1 MSASRHHRRRKHA
14 GHTMLELVV
23 AGMLLAATLV
33 PALGMMRDGMI
44 VSGQIEKRCLIT
56 TYCVSKLDEHLALA
70 AAYWSNGTVTGDF
83 AAEGQPQL
91 RFSVATSDAVAA
103 GGLVDRLMAVT
114 STVWQDTNANSVH
127 DSGEPYVTLASKTAK
142 MAVYQDDEVTP

>member
-1 MSASRHHRRRKHA
+1 MSASRHHYRSKNS

-33 PALGMMRDGMI
+33 PALGMMRDGMT
-44 VSGQIEKRCLIT
+44 VSGQIEKRGLIT
-56 TYCVSKLDEHLALA
+56 TFCVSKLDEQLALA
-70 AAYWSNGTVTGDF
+70 AAYWSNGTVTGNF

-91 RFSVATSDAVAA
+91 RFRIVTSDAVAA
-103 GGLVDRLMAVT
+103 GGLVNRLMAVT
-114 STVWQDTNANSVH
+114 STVWQDTNGNSAQ
-127 DSGEPYVTLASKTAK
+127 DGGEPYVTLASKTAK